1 MTVLG
6 VEERHCPDLTHEL
19 PKYLK
24 TEDRKWSYRLDR
36 NVVQSSIVPKR
47 CIVLKFQMRCGAPQH
62 CM

>member
-24 TEDRKWSYRLDR
+24 TEDRKWYHRID
-36 NVVQSSIVPKR
+36 
-47 CIVLKFQMRCGAPQH
+47 
-62 CM
+62 